1 MESLASAPQIAVPVP
16 RATRTAAIP
25 WSVSAML
32 LGSTSII
39 VGLLWDIS
47 WHMTIGRDT
56 FWTPAHMAIYLG
68 GVLAG
73 LSGGWLALHTT
84 FAGSPEEKAAAVPFW
99 GFRAPLGAW
108 VGIWGA
114 IAMLTSAPF
123 DDWWHNAYGLDVKII
138 SPPHM
143 VLAAGMIAIQV
154 GAMLLVLARQNR
166 AAAGAGE
173 VAGERT
179 LGTAF
184 FYAAGVVLLMVA
196 TVLMEDSYPNNQHSA
211 FFYKASC
218 LIYPLLLAAVAWSS
232 RRRWAA
238 TTTALFYTALDL
250 LMVWVLP
257 LFPAQPK
264 LAPINNPLHHMAAPL
279 FPLLLIVPALAI
291 DLIVQ
296 RVRTSGSGGRAPWWL
311 APALAAAFLGL
322 FLLAQWNFSQF
333 QLSPAAD
340 NAFFASNLHW
350 DYSREAGDWMTRYW
364 VNGREPLSARAL
376 GVAWLIAAVSTQIG
390 LFWGGWMARVK
401 R

>member
-1 MESLASAPQIAVPVP
+1 
-16 RATRTAAIP
+16 
-25 WSVSAML
+25 
-32 LGSTSII
+32 
-39 VGLLWDIS
+39 
-47 WHMTIGRDT
+47 
-56 FWTPAHMAIYLG
+56 
-68 GVLAG
+68 
-73 LSGGWLALHTT
+73 
-84 FAGSPEEKAAAVPFW
+84 VPFW

-166 AAAGAGE
+166 AAGAGGE
-173 VAGERT
+173 VAGERI

-211 FFYKASC
+211 FFYKSSC

-264 LAPINNPLHHMAAPL
+264 LGPVNNPLHHMAAPL

-296 RVRTSGSGGRAPWWL
+296 SVRTGDRRAPWWL
-311 APALAAAFLGL
+311 APVLAAAFLGL
-322 FLLAQWNFSQF
+322 FLLVQWNFSKF

-350 DYSREAGDWMTRYW
+350 DYSREAGAWMTRYW

-376 GVAWLIAAVSTQIG
+376 GVAWLIAIVSAQTG